1 MPLHCFE
8 LFGADFLKASVVMAS
23 MQLPAEENA
32 QMFGLKAAFDPQDML
47 NPGKAIPTLSRCV
60 EYGKMLVCGEQI
72 KHPNLPRF

>member
-47 NPGKAIPTLSRCV
+47 NPGKAIPSR
-60 EYGKMLVCGEQI
+60 
-72 KHPNLPRF
+72 